1 MGSLRLKWHRLTH
14 WEYWPLWAIYYPLF
28 PVWLYFSLR
37 ARSFFFFNAANPCI
51 KNGGMAMESKMS
63 IYDMMPRQ
71 YVPQT
76 LFIDKDESP
85 DAALERILAS
95 GITFPFIAKPDI
107 GMKSF
112 GVEKIY
118 DEDQFRNYA
127 LKTPS
132 HYLAQ
137 KFIQFKNEVGIFYV
151 RRPGASEGKITG
163 IVSKEFLSV
172 TGDGKSTL
180 LELIRK
186 DPRSHLQL
194 KKLEEKLEMEL
205 GTVLSDGEK
214 RVLVPY
220 GSHARGAK
228 FNDITHKLNDG
239 LRKTINNICGQMEHF
254 HYGRLDVLYHTF
266 EDLCDG
272 KNFSVIEINGAGAEA
287 THIYDPKHSLFFA
300 WREIMR
306 HWRMMCEVSIL
317 NHQKGYPYLS
327 FREGRAM
334 LRDNSV
340 WEAKLR
346 EI

>member
-63 IYDMMPRQ
+63 IYDLMPRQ

-151 RRPGASEGKITG
+151 RTPGETEGEITG
-163 IVSKEFLSV
+163 IVSKEFLS
-172 TGDGKSTL
+172 
-180 LELIRK
+180 
-186 DPRSHLQL
+186 
-194 KKLEEKLEMEL
+194 
-205 GTVLSDGEK
+205 
-214 RVLVPY
+214 
-220 GSHARGAK
+220 
-228 FNDITHKLNDG
+228 
-239 LRKTINNICGQMEHF
+239 
-254 HYGRLDVLYHTF
+254 
-266 EDLCDG
+266 
-272 KNFSVIEINGAGAEA
+272 
-287 THIYDPKHSLFFA
+287 
-300 WREIMR
+300 
-306 HWRMMCEVSIL
+306 
-317 NHQKGYPYLS
+317 
-327 FREGRAM
+327 
-334 LRDNSV
+334 
-340 WEAKLR
+340 
-346 EI
+346 